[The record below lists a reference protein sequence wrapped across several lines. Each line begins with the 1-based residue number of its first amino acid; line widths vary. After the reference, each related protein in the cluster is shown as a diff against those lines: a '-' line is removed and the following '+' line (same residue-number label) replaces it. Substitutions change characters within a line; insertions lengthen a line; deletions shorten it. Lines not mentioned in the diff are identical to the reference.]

1 MHSALAFK
9 FLPSFLKGVLVFLL
23 MCSSAFASPWIS
35 VGETR
40 LKQNLHLLNDTGVIS
55 MSLTTWP
62 IMWSDVQSALV
73 KVDDSQLNKAQLMA
87 IKELKFEMRFQ
98 TKKEMKRSLELA
110 ASSSRTAF
118 RDFSAQEYEK
128 GRISHIFDWDGED
141 LSFKLQANLTTDPG
155 DDAVES
161 QLYGSYVA
169 GVVGNWV
176 LGVGAID
183 RWWGASSQSSLILGN
198 NSRPVSGVFFR
209 TKGAQYFETPWL
221 SWLGDWQFV
230 SFIGQLESN
239 RFIPESKLTG
249 MRFTFQPFD
258 NLELGL
264 SRAMQW
270 GGEGRSESFSTFLK
284 SLTSQGENTS
294 EQSGNQLAGYDLR
307 YNFLRKPSYGATF
320 YAQLI
325 GEDEAGYLP
334 SKFISQAGLEY
345 NLALSSGNSLN
356 LFIEHTNTIAG
367 SIGGKQFNTA
377 YDHSV
382 YKTGYR
388 YRGRSIGATYDN
400 DAKIYSGGFSY
411 QFVDLAQ
418 KVSSVISRIELN
430 TDGSA
435 GGNAVSS
442 SVLDLYSI
450 DLSYQRLLFQGKLDI
465 RASYLTELPDLLIDD
480 IDKFNLGIA
489 WTYRF

>member
-1 MHSALAFK
+1 MHSPLALK
-9 FLPSFLKGVLVFLL
+9 FLQFSLNIVFVFFLMF
-23 MCSSAFASPWIS
+23 SSAFASPWIS

-73 KVDDSQLNKAQLMA
+73 KVDDSQLNMAQVMA

-98 TKKEMKRSLELA
+98 TKKEMKRSLALA

-118 RDFSAQEYEK
+118 RDFSGQEFEK
-128 GRISHIFDWDGED
+128 GRISHIFDWDGES
-141 LSFKLQANLTTDPG
+141 LSLKLQANLISDPG
-155 DDAVES
+155 EDAVES
-161 QLYGSYVA
+161 QFYGSYFA
-169 GVVGNWV
+169 GVLGNWV
-176 LGVGAID
+176 LGAGAID

-198 NSRPVSGVFFR
+198 NSRPVPAVFFR
-209 TKGAQYFETPWL
+209 TKGVQQFETPWL
-221 SWLGDWQFV
+221 SWIGDWQFV

-239 RFIPESKLTG
+239 RHIPEAKLTG

-258 NLELGL
+258 GFEIGL

-270 GGEGRSESFSTFLK
+270 GGEGRSESLSTFFK

-294 EQSGNQLAGYDLR
+294 EQAGNQLAGYDLR
-307 YNFLRKPSYGATF
+307 YNFLRKQNYGAAL

-334 SKFISQAGLEY
+334 SKFISQAGIEY
-345 NLALSSGNSLN
+345 NVALSSGNSLK
-356 LFIEHTNTIAG
+356 LFVEHTNTIAG

-377 YDHSV
+377 YDHGV

-388 YRGRSIGATYDN
+388 YRGRTLGATYDN
-400 DAKIYSGGFSY
+400 DAKVYSGGFSY

-418 KVSSVISRIELN
+418 KVSSVISRIALN
-430 TDGSA
+430 TDA
-435 GGNAVSS
+435 GGGNTVSS
-442 SVLDLYSI
+442 SALDLYSI
-450 DLSYQRLLFQGKLDI
+450 DLSYQRLLFEGKLDV
-465 RASYLTELPDLLIDD
+465 RASYLTELPELLVDD
-480 IDKFNLGIA
+480 VDKFNLGVA

>member
-1 MHSALAFK
+1 MYLLKSTLVLRHL
-9 FLPSFLKGVLVFLL
+9 LKGVLVCLL
-23 MCSSAFASPWIS
+23 CASSAFASPWIS

-55 MSLTTWP
+55 MPLTTWP

-73 KVDDSQLNKAQLMA
+73 KVDDSQLNMAQVMA

-98 TKKEMKRSLELA
+98 TKKEVKRSLELA
-110 ASSSRTAF
+110 ASSSRTVF

-155 DDAVES
+155 VDAVES

-169 GVVGNWV
+169 GVLGNWV

-198 NSRPVSGVFFR
+198 NSRPVPAVFFR
-209 TKGAQYFETPWL
+209 SKGAQQFETPWL

-230 SFIGQLESN
+230 SFIGQLESS
-239 RFIPESKLTG
+239 RHIPEAKLTG

-258 NLELGL
+258 GFEIGL

-270 GGEGRSESFSTFLK
+270 GGDGRSESFSTFLK
-284 SLTSQGENTS
+284 SLTSQGENS
-294 EQSGNQLAGYDLR
+294 DEQAGNQLAGYDLR
-307 YNFLRKPSYGATF
+307 YNFLRKQNYGAAL

-345 NLALSSGNSLN
+345 NVALSSGNSLN
-356 LFIEHTNTIAG
+356 LFVEHTNTIAG

-388 YRGRSIGATYDN
+388 YRGRTIGATYDN
-400 DAKIYSGGFSY
+400 DAKVYSGGFSY

-435 GGNAVSS
+435 GGNTVSS
-442 SVLDLYSI
+442 SALDLYSI
-450 DLSYQRLLFQGKLDI
+450 DLSYQRLLFEGKLDI
-465 RASYLTELPDLLIDD
+465 RASYLTELPDLLVDD
-480 IDKFNLGIA
+480 VDKFNLGVT